1 MDTFFS
7 GPGRGRFTRLFGRN
21 PLVRNSDRIEAF
33 MLILGIALVLVTAPI
48 AGAVGTA
55 IYSSRAAVYEQQ
67 VRTRHTVAATVL
79 ADSTSTVRPY
89 TVLFDVRARWQD
101 RGVQHETVLGW
112 DRLAKAG
119 DRLSIWVNDK
129 GDYAGPPARPE
140 RAVSDAIVVGAL
152 LWLSVI
158 TVVAAAIG
166 LARFRLDR
174 RRHAQWD
181 RGLRGLV
188 GDDGGRT
195 SSEL

>member
-1 MDTFFS
+1 
-7 GPGRGRFTRLFGRN
+7 
-21 PLVRNSDRIEAF
+21 

-55 IYSSRAAVYEQQ
+55 VYSSRAAVYEQQ

-89 TVLFDVRARWQD
+89 TVSFDVRARWQD

-112 DRLAKAG
+112 DRPAKAG
-119 DRLSIWVNDK
+119 ERLSIWVNDR
-129 GDYAGPPARPE
+129 GDYTGPPARPE

-158 TVVAAAIG
+158 TMVAAAIG

-195 SSEL
+195 SSER

>member
-21 PLVRNSDRIEAF
+21 PLVRRSDRIEAL

-55 IYSSRAAVYEQQ
+55 VYSSRAAVYEQQ

-89 TVLFDVRARWQD
+89 TVSFDIRARWQD
-101 RGVQHETVLGW
+101 RGVQHEELLGW
-112 DRLAKAG
+112 DRPANAG

-129 GDYAGPPARPE
+129 GDYAGPPTGHK
-140 RAVSDAIVVGAL
+140 RAVSDAIIAGAV

-158 TVVAAAIG
+158 ALVAAAIG

-195 SSEL
+195 SSER

>member
-1 MDTFFS
+1 METFFS
-7 GPGRGRFTRLFGRN
+7 GPGRGWFTRFFGRN
-21 PLVRNSDRIEAF
+21 PLVRNSDRIEAL

-55 IYSSRAAVYEQQ
+55 VYSSRAAVYEQQ

-89 TVLFDVRARWQD
+89 TVSFDVRARWQD

-112 DRLAKAG
+112 DRPAKAG
-119 DRLSIWVNDK
+119 ERLSIWVNDR
-129 GDYAGPPARPE
+129 GDYTGPPARPE

-158 TVVAAAIG
+158 TMVAAAIG

-195 SSEL
+195 SSER

>member
-1 MDTFFS
+1 METIVP
-7 GPGRGRFTRLFGRN
+7 GPGRGWFTRLFGRN
-21 PLVRNSDRIEAF
+21 PLVRISDRIEALT
-33 MLILGIALVLVTAPI
+33 LILGIALVLVSAPI

-55 IYSSRAAVYEQQ
+55 VYSSRAAVYEQQ
-67 VRTRHTVAATVL
+67 VRSRHTVAATAL

-89 TVLFDVRARWQD
+89 AVSFDLRARWQD
-101 RGVQHETVLGW
+101 HGVQHDDVLGW
-112 DRLAKAG
+112 DRPAKAG

-129 GDYAGPPARPE
+129 GDYAGPPTRPE
-140 RAVSDAIVVGAL
+140 RAVSDAIIAGAA

-188 GDDGGRT
+188 GDDGGRA
-195 SSEL
+195 SSEP

>member
-21 PLVRNSDRIEAF
+21 PLVRNSDRIESL
-33 MLILGIALVLVTAPI
+33 MLILGIALVLVAAPI

-55 IYSSRAAVYEQQ
+55 VYSSRAAVYEQQ

-89 TVLFDVRARWQD
+89 TVSFDVRARWQD
-101 RGVQHETVLGW
+101 RGVQHEDVLGW
-112 DRLAKAG
+112 DRPANAG

-129 GDYAGPPARPE
+129 GDYAGPPTGHK
-140 RAVSDAIVVGAL
+140 RAVSDAIIAGAV

-158 TVVAAAIG
+158 AMVAAAIG

-195 SSEL
+195 SSER

>member
-1 MDTFFS
+1 MDTFFP
-7 GPGRGRFTRLFGRN
+7 GPGPGWITRLFGRN
-21 PLVRNSDRIEAF
+21 PLVRNSDRIEAL

-55 IYSSRAAVYEQQ
+55 VYSSRAAVYEQQ

-89 TVLFDVRARWQD
+89 NVSFDVSARWQD
-101 RGVQHETVLGW
+101 RGVQHEDALGW
-112 DRLAKAG
+112 DRPAKAG
-119 DRLSIWVNDK
+119 ERLSIWVNDR
-129 GDYAGPPARPE
+129 GDYTGPLARPE
-140 RAVSDAIVVGAL
+140 RAVSDAIIAGAV

-158 TVVAAAIG
+158 AVVAAAIG

-195 SSEL
+195 SSER